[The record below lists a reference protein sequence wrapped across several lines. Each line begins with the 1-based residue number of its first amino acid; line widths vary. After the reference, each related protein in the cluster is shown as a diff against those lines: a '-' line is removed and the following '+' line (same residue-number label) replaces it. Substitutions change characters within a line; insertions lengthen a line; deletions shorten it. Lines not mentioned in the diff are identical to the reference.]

1 MKVEIIS
8 VGTEILM
15 GNIVNTNAAYLAEQ
29 CAKLRLVCYYQSV
42 VGDNEERLTAE
53 IKTAVGRSDVVILSG
68 GLGPTEDDL
77 TKETAAKVM
86 GRNLVSDARQR
97 QDISDY
103 FAKLGRDIP
112 ESNWKQ
118 AMVPEGSKVLYN
130 PNGTAPGIIIS
141 DANVH
146 LILLPGPPSEM
157 KPMFE
162 DQVIPYL
169 KEVVPDCLYS
179 KTIKI
184 CGIGESKVASIL
196 SDIISKQTNPTI
208 ATYAK
213 PGEVHLRVTAKA
225 ADEDE
230 AKKLV
235 KPVVKEIKNRLGAA
249 IYTTRED
256 VTLEQD
262 VVELLTANNL
272 TISTVESCTGGMVSS
287 RIINVPGA
295 SDVFKYGFVTYSN
308 KAKRKLVGVKKAT
321 LEKYTAVSEQVANEM
336 AKGAAAESKADVA
349 ISVTG
354 LAGPGGGTDEI
365 PVGTVFIGCCIKGE
379 SKAYK
384 YIFSGNRQRIREQ
397 ATSAA
402 LTVLRKSV
410 LEYYSKVTFSDKG
423 SPISF

>member
-1 MKVEIIS
+1 MKVELIS

-29 CAKLRLVCYYQSV
+29 CAKIGLVCFYQSV
-42 VGDNEERLTAE
+42 VGDNEERLLE
-53 IKTAVGRSDVVILSG
+53 SIKTAVSRSDVVILSG

-86 GRNLVSDARQR
+86 GRKLVPDAKQR

-103 FAKLGRDIP
+103 FAKLGREIP

-118 AMVPEGSKVLYN
+118 ALVPEGSKVLYN
-130 PNGTAPGIIIS
+130 PNGTAPGLIIS
-141 DANVH
+141 EGEKHV
-146 LILLPGPPSEM
+146 ILLPGPPSEM

-162 DQVIPYL
+162 EQVAPFL
-169 KEVVPDCLYS
+169 KEIVPDCLYS
-179 KTIKI
+179 KTIKV
-184 CGIGESKVASIL
+184 CGIGESKVAAIL
-196 SDIISKQTNPTI
+196 SHLIKAQTNPTI

-225 ADEDE
+225 SEEEE
-230 AKKLV
+230 ARKLV
-235 KPVVKEIKNRLGAA
+235 KPIVKEIKNRLGAS

-262 VVELLTANNL
+262 IVELLTANNL
-272 TISTVESCTGGMVSS
+272 TVCTAESCTGGMVSA

-295 SDVFKYGFVTYSN
+295 SEVFKYGFVTYSN
-308 KAKRKLVGVKKAT
+308 KAKRKLIGVKKPT
-321 LEKYTAVSEQVANEM
+321 IEKHTAVSEQVAKEM
-336 AKGAAAESKADVA
+336 AKGAMTESKADVA
-349 ISVTG
+349 LSVTG

-365 PVGTVFIGCCIKGE
+365 PVGTVYVGCSIKGE
-379 SKAYK
+379 CKAYK

-402 LTVLRKSV
+402 LTVLRKTI
-410 LEYYSKVTFSDKG
+410 LEYYSKVTFSEGG

>member
-29 CAKLRLVCYYQSV
+29 CAKLGLVCYYQSV

-86 GRNLVSDARQR
+86 GRNLVSDDRQR

-118 AMVPEGSKVLYN
+118 AMVPEGSKIMYN

-141 DANVH
+141 DASVH

-184 CGIGESKVASIL
+184 CGIGESKAASIL

-225 ADEDE
+225 ADEEE

-235 KPVVKEIKNRLGAA
+235 KPVVKEIKNRLGAT

-402 LTVLRKSV
+402 LTVLRKNV